1 MLCRL
6 RAVRFELDLFL
17 KIQKVADQDIN
28 TPSIYLILWSL
39 GRIDKGIKLFA
50 NPIKGQHS
58 HMYNATHAKC

>member
-17 KIQKVADQDIN
+17 KIQKVADQDID

-39 GRIDKGIKLFA
+39 GRIDKAIYKPYIRQLGLVW
-50 NPIKGQHS
+50 P
-58 HMYNATHAKC
+58 